1 MEKKEA
7 TLSIILDVSLDG
19 EGGGRHEFTQKSVII
34 GSGPSANLRIAHPSV
49 SSIHAILKAGEDE
62 ASALLSD
69 LGSEEGTQ
77 VNEAEIRREA
87 TVKRGDQIRV
97 GQVEIFVI
105 GVGSDAVET
114 KTERPPQRPAVRE
127 VPEEKPAAAEA
138 KPAAT
143 PPRPPPRREEKKPAA
158 VPETK
163 PGTQVVRRR
172 EIPRDGET
180 GGKSGEVFFRRELS
194 PMERPRDGLKLLEV
208 KAMWGRVVLDA
219 RQFAAGEM
227 VTVGDAPTSS
237 FRLSADRTPG
247 EVFTLVSPGGP
258 HGYVVQV
265 ASGMEIDVL
274 RDGKPQPVDG
284 LPSQGAVRTYALG
297 LSDRVRVSM
306 GQLAFIIQYVSPVQP
321 LKSPLAYRFDD
332 RVVRW
337 FALVLIVAVGM
348 WLAIE
353 ATPKAEAEVSDY
365 LKNPARF
372 AQLIMPTQ
380 REDKK
385 KSFEEIKKK
394 QEEKKL
400 MDDSDKWKK
409 VTAKEKANTKDIPR
423 EVKKE
428 IDRKVATNAGI
439 LGLLAKKGGGSGDN
453 ASSVFGGS
461 ALTNIDQALASMNS
475 TGMGDSS
482 GFGGMG
488 TRGGGPGGGGGGL
501 GLGGLGTAGYGR
513 GAGAG
518 YGSVALGHRGRS
530 DIQVVHQNTKVI
542 GGLSQEVVG
551 QYIKRYWAQ
560 IKFCYERELT
570 KNPNLYG
577 KVTIT
582 FTIGGNGRI
591 SEAQVMQTTMNNA
604 NVEECILRVIRR
616 IIFPQP
622 KGGGQVIV
630 TYPFLFQLAGG

>member
-1 MEKKEA
+1 
-7 TLSIILDVSLDG
+7 
-19 EGGGRHEFTQKSVII
+19 
-34 GSGPSANLRIAHPSV
+34 
-49 SSIHAILKAGEDE
+49 
-62 ASALLSD
+62 
-69 LGSEEGTQ
+69 
-77 VNEAEIRREA
+77 
-87 TVKRGDQIRV
+87 
-97 GQVEIFVI
+97 
-105 GVGSDAVET
+105 
-114 KTERPPQRPAVRE
+114 
-127 VPEEKPAAAEA
+127 
-138 KPAAT
+138 
-143 PPRPPPRREEKKPAA
+143 
-158 VPETK
+158 
-163 PGTQVVRRR
+163 VVRRR
-172 EIPRDGET
+172 EIPRDTGKGDKGGEA
-180 GGKSGEVFFRRELS
+180 FFRRELS
-194 PMERPRDGLKLLEV
+194 PMEKPREGLKMLEV
-208 KAMWGRVVLDA
+208 KAVWGKIVLDA
-219 RQFAAGEM
+219 RQFEAGEM
-227 VTVGDAPTSS
+227 VTVGDAANAS
-237 FRLSADRTPG
+237 FRLSVDRTPG
-247 EVFTLVSPGGP
+247 EVFTLASPGGP
-258 HGYVVQV
+258 HGFVIQV
-265 ASGMEIDVL
+265 ASGMDIEVM
-274 RDGKPQPVDG
+274 RDGQPQAVDG

-321 LKSPLAYRFDD
+321 VRSPLAYSFDD
-332 RVVRW
+332 RVARW
-337 FALVLIVAVGM
+337 FVMVLIVAVGM

-400 MDDSDKWKK
+400 VDDSGKWKK
-409 VTAKEKANTKDIPR
+409 VTAKEKANTKEIPR
-423 EVKKE
+423 EVKRE
-428 IDRKVATNAGI
+428 MDRKVATNAGI
-439 LGLLAKKGGGSGDN
+439 LGLLAKKGGGTGDN

-518 YGSVALGHRGRS
+518 YRRLGLGHRGRS

-542 GGLSQEVVG
+542 GALSQEVVG